1 MLDRNTTPMFT
12 KEQVEYLENMC
23 QEQITIPKDDRDTYY
38 NMGRRSV
45 IYAIHKANEYHRKK
59 ALEGK

>member
-1 MLDRNTTPMFT
+1 MLDRNTTPMFS
-12 KEQVEYLENMC
+12 KEQVEWLEGKYP
-23 QEQITIPKDDRDTYY
+23 ELHTLPTDDRDIHY